1 MRVALVA
8 EQFLPHVNGVTHSVL
23 RVAEQLRARGH
34 RVMVVAPSY
43 EKVRG
48 PETVPE
54 LPGVAVERIPSLPLA
69 GYPEVRVAGCT
80 VHRMQRLLES
90 FAPDVV
96 HVASPFVL
104 GWRALQAA
112 ASMRL
117 PSIAVYQTD
126 VPGYAG
132 RYGIGAL
139 EPALWA
145 HVRTMHNSATLTLAP
160 STASVQQLQK
170 HGVQRVHR
178 WGRGVDT
185 ARLRPELR
193 DDAWRERV
201 GGGRRIVGYVGRLAP
216 EKQVA
221 DLAVL
226 DALPDARLV
235 VVGSGPEKQALRRAL
250 PNAHFEGFRSGA
262 ALASVM
268 ASFDL
273 FVHPGEHETFCQ
285 TIQEA
290 MACAVPVVAVG
301 RGGPLDLVT
310 PSHNGWLYPPGDT
323 ARLREHVRDL
333 LGDDAKRLAF
343 AATAH
348 RTVQDRTWESV
359 CSELLGHYEHA
370 RAASPLPPT
379 LRTRLA
385 RRVGVR

>member
-139 EPALWA
+139 EPALCA

-185 ARLRPELR
+185 ARFRPELR